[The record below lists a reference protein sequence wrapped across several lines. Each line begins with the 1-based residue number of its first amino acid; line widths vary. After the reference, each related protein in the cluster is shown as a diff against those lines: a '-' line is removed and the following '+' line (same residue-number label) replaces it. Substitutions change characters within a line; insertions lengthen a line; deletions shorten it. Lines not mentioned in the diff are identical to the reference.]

1 MSLDDN
7 LKKFEVWNRRSGFF
21 FKYVIENSI
30 VINWDDLEFIC

>member
-7 LKKFEVWNRRSGFF
+7 LIRFEVWNRSVFF

-30 VINWDDLEFIC
+30 VINWDDMEFIW